1 MFDSRRFSLCSVKNV
16 DGKSGCKILQVSEML
31 YSLVSSASAA
41 ATAIIIVVL
50 VNANSSTT
58 HQKQWH
64 KRKGRYK
71 MWTLPLLHMIKSVF
85 GVCVCFCADACEFVL
100 RQLLHIYCDNI
111 LIGVKIKSGNVCS
124 LHQNTCCCRA
134 HFIRTEKVAQS
145 IIK

>member
-85 GVCVCFCADACEFVL
+85 GVCVFVFALMRVNLCFGKCFIFIVIIFWLEL
-100 RQLLHIYCDNI
+100 RLNPEMYVHYIKTHVVAVRI
-111 LIGVKIKSGNVCS
+111 LFARKKWLN
-124 LHQNTCCCRA
+124 L
-134 HFIRTEKVAQS
+134 
-145 IIK
+145 